1 MALQQVE
8 GRILETGEMSVVK
21 VELAPGVEASL
32 GLIQVDK
39 KALHAESEIPFTL
52 QIPSAFRR
60 VLFPW

>member
-1 MALQQVE
+1 
-8 GRILETGEMSVVK
+8 MSVVK

-52 QIPSAFRR
+52 HFIQEGSFSLVTHEVMMICLLLS
-60 VLFPW
+60 